1 MTQFQTA
8 TCCKR
13 HIWERR
19 LEIHHGVQCVV
30 QFCLECGQK
39 ELCWS
44 RRPVSLETIDKEE
57 DGYSFLPTAS
67 G

>member
-1 MTQFQTA
+1 MTQLQPITR
-8 TCCKR
+8 CKQ

-19 LEIHHGVQCVV
+19 LEFHRGVQCVV
-30 QFCLECGQK
+30 RFCLECGVK

-44 RRPVSLETIDKEE
+44 RRPVSLEPVAKEE
-57 DGYSFLPTAS
+57 DNYLPTAS

>member
-1 MTQFQTA
+1 MTQLPPA
-8 TCCKR
+8 SRCKR
-13 HIWERR
+13 HDWERR

-30 QFCLECGQK
+30 RYCLDCGAK

-44 RRPVSLETIDKEE
+44 RRPVSLEPVNEKEE
-57 DGYSFLPTAS
+57 SYSYFPTAS

>member
-1 MTQFQTA
+1 MTQSPSA
-8 TCCKR
+8 MRCKQ

-19 LEIHHGVQCVV
+19 LETHRGVQCVV
-30 QFCLECGQK
+30 RFCLECGER

-44 RRPVSLETIDKEE
+44 RRPVSLEPATKDK
-57 DGYSFLPTAS
+57 DDYLPTAY